1 MRRTTSIES
10 RRPVRAEVS
19 PPARRAITPATLL
32 LAMEQVVRSRPS
44 LVSLLAKGDV
54 EIKPP

>member
-1 MRRTTSIES
+1 M
-10 RRPVRAEVS
+10 RAEVS

-32 LAMEQVVRSRPS
+32 LAMEQVVRTRPS

-54 EIKPP
+54 EIKPRR